1 MLFAQDY
8 SNIKGMSVKEKLRN
22 LILIDGS
29 AYLYRAF
36 YALPPLQNNQ
46 GQETGAIHGFIKA
59 INKITQ
65 DYKPTNI
72 AVVFDPKGKNFR
84 HDIYPEYKANR
95 SKMPEELSSQIP
107 ILYTALDLIGLRP
120 IIKDGVEADD
130 IIGTLAR
137 KFSKENIKIEIFS
150 GDKDFAQLVNKNIN
164 IINPV
169 NFERLDEKGIERKYE
184 VNPKYFID
192 YLSLMGDK
200 SDNIP
205 GVPGIGSK
213 TAIKMIN
220 EYKNIDNIIK
230 ESKMIKGKVGSS
242 IQNNVE
248 KLLLS
253 KSLATIKCDVDLPY
267 VIDDLVKKDTKTEEL
282 LSLYKELDFKSLIK
296 DLSSTNIN
304 DPVDKTP
311 DKDKETK
318 YKVISNEEELSS
330 VISEIK
336 NKKFFSVDT
345 ETTSLDYTIAEIVGI
360 SISTEARKGYYIPIK
375 HTSNLGLNQ
384 ISLNYILEKLKPILE
399 SENIKKVGHNL
410 KYDMNVLSNYN
421 INLSG
426 IEHDTMLLSYVYD
439 STGIRHGLD
448 NVARKYLEYETI
460 HYEDLTGKGVHQ
472 IPFSEVSIDKAAEYS
487 CEDVDISL
495 RLYNFFWKKIS
506 NNEDLKKIYM
516 DIEVPLIKV
525 LSKMEKSGVLVDKK
539 GLLEYSKE
547 LHKELDK
554 IEKSCYKISL
564 HDFNINSPKQLQ
576 EVLYEE
582 QGLPVLKKTPSGK
595 PSTDEETLQELS
607 IQYELPRLI
616 LEYRSLSKLKSTYTD
631 KLPVQ
636 ISERTGRVHTSYQQ
650 AVTSTGRLSS
660 TSPNLQNIPIKT
672 QQGKRIRESFITKKS
687 YKILSADYSQIE
699 LRIMAHLS
707 KDKNLCNAFLNME
720 DVHKATASEVF
731 GIEASKVTNEQR
743 RAAKTINFGLIYGM
757 SAFGLSK
764 QLSIS
769 MNEAKSYIETYFLR
783 YPGVKNYMEESKEFA
798 RNNGYVQTIYGRRL
812 YLPDIKS
819 SQAQRRN
826 YAERTAINAPVQG
839 SAADIIKI
847 VMIEIDKWIEKER
860 ADVQMI
866 MQVHDELVF
875 EVKKE
880 ILEKDIKSII
890 EIMENSVKLSLPLKV
905 NYGLGSTWE
914 AAH

>member
-1 MLFAQDY
+1 
-8 SNIKGMSVKEKLRN
+8 MSVKEKLRN

-59 INKITQ
+59 INKIIQ

-95 SKMPEELSSQIP
+95 SKMPKELSSQIP

-130 IIGTLAR
+130 IIGTFAR
-137 KFSKENIKIEIFS
+137 KFSKEGIKIEIFS

-169 NFERLDEKGIERKYE
+169 NFERLDEKGIEKKYE
-184 VNPKYFID
+184 ISPRYFID

-213 TAIKMIN
+213 TAIKIIN
-220 EYKNIDNIIK
+220 EYKTIDNIIK

-242 IQNNVE
+242 IQNNIE

-267 VIDDLVKKDTKTEEL
+267 VIDDLVKKNTKTEEL
-282 LSLYKELDFKSLIK
+282 LNLYRELDFKSLIK
-296 DLSSTNIN
+296 DLSSASVNSSE
-304 DPVDKTP
+304 DKNL

-318 YKVISNEEELSS
+318 YKIVSNEEELEL
-330 VISEIK
+330 VISEIQK
-336 NKKFFSVDT
+336 KKFFSVDT

-360 SISTEARKGYYIPIK
+360 SVSTEEKKGYYIPIK
-375 HTSNLGLNQ
+375 HTSNSNLNQ
-384 ISLNYILEKLKPILE
+384 ISLDYTLEKLKPILE

-410 KYDMNVLSNYN
+410 KYDMNVLSNYD

-448 NVARKYLEYETI
+448 NVAKKYLEYQTI

-472 IPFSEVSIDKAAEYS
+472 IPFSEVSIDKATEYS

-506 NNEDLKKIYM
+506 GNENLKNIYM
-516 DIEVPLIKV
+516 DIEIPLIKV
-525 LSKMEKSGVLVDKK
+525 LSKMERSGVLVDKK

-547 LHKELDK
+547 LNIELNK

-582 QGLPVLKKTPSGK
+582 QSLPVLKKTPSGK

-607 IQYELPRLI
+607 IEYELPRLI

-631 KLPVQ
+631 KLPIQ

-672 QQGKRIRESFITKKS
+672 QQGKRIRESFIAKKS
-687 YKILSADYSQIE
+687 YKVLSADYSQIE

-707 KDKNLCNAFLNME
+707 KDKNLCNSFLNME
-720 DVHKATASEVF
+720 DVHTATASEVF
-731 GIEASKVTNEQR
+731 GIEVSKVTNEQR

-764 QLSIS
+764 QLNIS

-783 YPGVKNYMEESKEFA
+783 YPGVKDYMEESKEFA

-819 SQAQRRN
+819 SQTQRRN

-847 VMIEIDKWIEKER
+847 VMIEIDKWIEKEK

>member
-1 MLFAQDY
+1 
-8 SNIKGMSVKEKLRN
+8 MSVKEKLRN

>member
-1 MLFAQDY
+1 
-8 SNIKGMSVKEKLRN
+8 MSVKEKLRN

-59 INKITQ
+59 INKIIQ

-95 SKMPEELSSQIP
+95 SKMPKELSSQIP

-130 IIGTLAR
+130 IIGTFAR
-137 KFSKENIKIEIFS
+137 KFSKEGIKIEIFS

-169 NFERLDEKGIERKYE
+169 NFERLDEKGIEKKYE
-184 VNPKYFID
+184 ISPRYFID

-213 TAIKMIN
+213 TAIKIIN
-220 EYKNIDNIIK
+220 EYKTIDNIIK
-230 ESKMIKGKVGSS
+230 ESKMIKGKAGSS
-242 IQNNVE
+242 IQNNIE

-267 VIDDLVKKDTKTEEL
+267 VIDDLVKKNTKTEEL
-282 LSLYKELDFKSLIK
+282 LNLYRELDFKSLIK
-296 DLSSTNIN
+296 DLSSASVNSYE
-304 DPVDKTP
+304 DKNL

-318 YKVISNEEELSS
+318 YKIVSNEEELEL
-330 VISEIK
+330 VISEIQK
-336 NKKFFSVDT
+336 KKFFSVDT

-360 SISTEARKGYYIPIK
+360 SVSTEEKKGYYIPIK
-375 HTSNLGLNQ
+375 HTSNSNLNQ
-384 ISLNYILEKLKPILE
+384 ISLDYTLEKLKPILE

-410 KYDMNVLSNYN
+410 KYDMNVLSNYD

-448 NVARKYLEYETI
+448 NVAKKYLEYQTI

-472 IPFSEVSIDKAAEYS
+472 IPFSEVSIDKATEYS

-506 NNEDLKKIYM
+506 GNENLKNIYM
-516 DIEVPLIKV
+516 DIEIPLIKV
-525 LSKMEKSGVLVDKK
+525 LSKMERSGVLVDKK

-547 LHKELDK
+547 LHIELNK

-582 QGLPVLKKTPSGK
+582 QSLPVLKKTPSGK

-607 IQYELPRLI
+607 IEYELPRLI

-631 KLPVQ
+631 KLPIQ

-672 QQGKRIRESFITKKS
+672 QQGKRIRESFIAKKS
-687 YKILSADYSQIE
+687 YKVLSADYSQIE

-707 KDKNLCNAFLNME
+707 KDKNLCNSFLNME
-720 DVHKATASEVF
+720 DVHTATASEVF
-731 GIEASKVTNEQR
+731 GIEVSKVTNEQR

-764 QLSIS
+764 QLNIS

-819 SQAQRRN
+819 SQTQRRN

-847 VMIEIDKWIEKER
+847 VMIEIDKWIEKEK

>member
-1 MLFAQDY
+1 
-8 SNIKGMSVKEKLRN
+8 MSVKEKLRN

-360 SISTEARKGYYIPIK
+360 SISTEAKKGYYIPIK
-375 HTSNLGLNQ
+375 HTSNLVLNQ

-448 NVARKYLEYETI
+448 NVAKKYLEYETI

-495 RLYNFFWKKIS
+495 RLYNFFWKKFS

-525 LSKMEKSGVLVDKK
+525 LSKMEKLGVLVDKK

-672 QQGKRIRESFITKKS
+672 QQGKRIRESFIAKKS

-731 GIEASKVTNEQR
+731 SIEASKVTNEQR

-819 SQAQRRN
+819 SQTQRRN

>member
-1 MLFAQDY
+1 
-8 SNIKGMSVKEKLRN
+8 MSVKEKLRN

-59 INKITQ
+59 INKIIQ

-95 SKMPEELSSQIP
+95 SKMPKELSSQIP

-130 IIGTLAR
+130 IIGTFAR
-137 KFSKENIKIEIFS
+137 KFSKEGIKIEIFS

-169 NFERLDEKGIERKYE
+169 NFERLDEKGIEKKYE
-184 VNPKYFID
+184 ISPRYFID

-213 TAIKMIN
+213 TAIKIIN
-220 EYKNIDNIIK
+220 EYKTIDNIIK
-230 ESKMIKGKVGSS
+230 ESKMIKGKAGSS
-242 IQNNVE
+242 IQNNIE

-267 VIDDLVKKDTKTEEL
+267 VIDDLVKKNTKTEEL
-282 LSLYKELDFKSLIK
+282 LNLYRELDFKSLIK
-296 DLSSTNIN
+296 DLSSASVNSYE
-304 DPVDKTP
+304 DKNL

-318 YKVISNEEELSS
+318 YKIVSNEEELEL
-330 VISEIK
+330 VISEIQK
-336 NKKFFSVDT
+336 KKFFSVDT

-360 SISTEARKGYYIPIK
+360 SVSTEEKKGYYIPIK
-375 HTSNLGLNQ
+375 HTSNSNLNQ
-384 ISLNYILEKLKPILE
+384 ISLDYTLEKLKPILE

-410 KYDMNVLSNYN
+410 KYDMNVLSNYD

-448 NVARKYLEYETI
+448 NVAKKYLEYQTI

-472 IPFSEVSIDKAAEYS
+472 IPFSEVSIDKATEYS

-506 NNEDLKKIYM
+506 GNENLKNIYM
-516 DIEVPLIKV
+516 DIEIPLIKV
-525 LSKMEKSGVLVDKK
+525 LSKMERSGVLVDKK

-547 LHKELDK
+547 LNIELNK

-582 QGLPVLKKTPSGK
+582 QSLPVLKKTPSGK

-607 IQYELPRLI
+607 IEYELPRLI

-631 KLPVQ
+631 KLPIQ

-672 QQGKRIRESFITKKS
+672 QQGKRIRESFIAKKS
-687 YKILSADYSQIE
+687 YKVLSADYSQIE

-707 KDKNLCNAFLNME
+707 KDKNLCNSFLNME
-720 DVHKATASEVF
+720 DVHTATASEVF
-731 GIEASKVTNEQR
+731 GIEVSKVTNEQR

-764 QLSIS
+764 QLNIS

-819 SQAQRRN
+819 SQTQRRN

-847 VMIEIDKWIEKER
+847 VMIEIDKWIEKEK

>member
-1 MLFAQDY
+1 
-8 SNIKGMSVKEKLRN
+8 MSVKEKLRN

-59 INKITQ
+59 INKIIQ

-95 SKMPEELSSQIP
+95 SKMPKELSSQIP

-130 IIGTLAR
+130 IIGTFAR
-137 KFSKENIKIEIFS
+137 KFSKEGIKIEIFS

-169 NFERLDEKGIERKYE
+169 NFERLDEKGIEKKYE
-184 VNPKYFID
+184 ISPRYFID

-213 TAIKMIN
+213 TAIKIIN
-220 EYKNIDNIIK
+220 EYKTIDNIIK
-230 ESKMIKGKVGSS
+230 ESKMIKGKAGSS
-242 IQNNVE
+242 IQNNIE

-267 VIDDLVKKDTKTEEL
+267 VIGDLVKKNTKTEEL
-282 LSLYKELDFKSLIK
+282 LNLYRELDFKSLIK
-296 DLSSTNIN
+296 DLSSASVNSYE
-304 DPVDKTP
+304 DKNL

-318 YKVISNEEELSS
+318 YKIVSNEEELEL
-330 VISEIK
+330 VISEIQK
-336 NKKFFSVDT
+336 KKFFSVDT

-360 SISTEARKGYYIPIK
+360 SVSTEEKKGYYIPIK
-375 HTSNLGLNQ
+375 HTSNSNLNQ
-384 ISLNYILEKLKPILE
+384 ISLDYTLEKLKPILE

-410 KYDMNVLSNYN
+410 KYDMNVLSNYD

-448 NVARKYLEYETI
+448 NVAKKYLEYQTI

-472 IPFSEVSIDKAAEYS
+472 IPFSEVSIDKATEYS

-506 NNEDLKKIYM
+506 GNENLKNIYM
-516 DIEVPLIKV
+516 DIEIPLIKV
-525 LSKMEKSGVLVDKK
+525 LSKMERSGVLVDKK

-547 LHKELDK
+547 LHIELNK

-582 QGLPVLKKTPSGK
+582 QSLPVLKKTPSGK

-607 IQYELPRLI
+607 IEYELPRLI

-631 KLPVQ
+631 KLPIQ

-672 QQGKRIRESFITKKS
+672 QQGKRIRESFIAKKS
-687 YKILSADYSQIE
+687 YKVLSADYSQIE

-707 KDKNLCNAFLNME
+707 KDKNLCNSFLNME
-720 DVHKATASEVF
+720 DVHTATASEVF
-731 GIEASKVTNEQR
+731 GIEVSKVTNEQR

-764 QLSIS
+764 QLNIS

-819 SQAQRRN
+819 SQTQRRN

-847 VMIEIDKWIEKER
+847 VMIEIDKWIEKEK

>member
-1 MLFAQDY
+1 
-8 SNIKGMSVKEKLRN
+8 MSVKEKLRN

-59 INKITQ
+59 INKIIQ

-95 SKMPEELSSQIP
+95 SKMPKELSSQIP

-130 IIGTLAR
+130 IIGTFAR
-137 KFSKENIKIEIFS
+137 KFSKEGIKIEIFS

-169 NFERLDEKGIERKYE
+169 NFERLDEKGIEKKYE
-184 VNPKYFID
+184 ISPRYFID

-213 TAIKMIN
+213 TAIKIIN
-220 EYKNIDNIIK
+220 EYKTIDNIIK

-242 IQNNVE
+242 IQNNIE

-267 VIDDLVKKDTKTEEL
+267 VIDDLVKKNTKTEEL
-282 LSLYKELDFKSLIK
+282 LNLYRELDFKSLIK
-296 DLSSTNIN
+296 DLSSASVNSSE
-304 DPVDKTP
+304 DKNL
-311 DKDKETK
+311 DKDKEKK
-318 YKVISNEEELSS
+318 YKIVSNEEELEL
-330 VISEIK
+330 VISEIQK
-336 NKKFFSVDT
+336 KKFFSVDT
-345 ETTSLDYTIAEIVGI
+345 ETTSLDYTVAEIVGI
-360 SISTEARKGYYIPIK
+360 SVSTEEKKGYYIPIK
-375 HTSNLGLNQ
+375 HTSNSNLNQ
-384 ISLNYILEKLKPILE
+384 ISLDYTLEKLKPILE

-410 KYDMNVLSNYN
+410 KYDMNVLSNYD

-448 NVARKYLEYETI
+448 NVAKKYLEYQTI

-472 IPFSEVSIDKAAEYS
+472 IPFSEVSIDKATEYS

-506 NNEDLKKIYM
+506 GNENLKNIYM
-516 DIEVPLIKV
+516 DIEIPLIKV
-525 LSKMEKSGVLVDKK
+525 LSKMERSGVLVDKK

-547 LHKELDK
+547 LNIELNK

-582 QGLPVLKKTPSGK
+582 QSLPVLKKTPSGK

-607 IQYELPRLI
+607 IEYELPRLI

-631 KLPVQ
+631 KLPIQ

-672 QQGKRIRESFITKKS
+672 QQGKRIRESFIAKKS
-687 YKILSADYSQIE
+687 YKVLSADYSQIE

-707 KDKNLCNAFLNME
+707 KDKNLCNSFLNME
-720 DVHKATASEVF
+720 DVHTATASEVF
-731 GIEASKVTNEQR
+731 GIEVSKVTNEQR

-764 QLSIS
+764 QLNIS

-783 YPGVKNYMEESKEFA
+783 YPGVKDYMEESKEFA

-819 SQAQRRN
+819 SQTQRRN

-847 VMIEIDKWIEKER
+847 VMIEIDKWIEKEK

>member
-1 MLFAQDY
+1 
-8 SNIKGMSVKEKLRN
+8 MSVKEKLRN

-59 INKITQ
+59 INKIIQ

-95 SKMPEELSSQIP
+95 SKMPKELSSQIP

-130 IIGTLAR
+130 IIGTFAR
-137 KFSKENIKIEIFS
+137 KFSKEGIKIEIFS

-169 NFERLDEKGIERKYE
+169 NFERLDEKGIEKKYE
-184 VNPKYFID
+184 ISPRYFID

-213 TAIKMIN
+213 TAIKIIN
-220 EYKNIDNIIK
+220 EYKTIDNIIK

-242 IQNNVE
+242 IQNNIE

-267 VIDDLVKKDTKTEEL
+267 VIDDLVKKNTKTEEL
-282 LSLYKELDFKSLIK
+282 LNLYRELDFKSLIK
-296 DLSSTNIN
+296 DLSSASVNSYE
-304 DPVDKTP
+304 DKNL

-318 YKVISNEEELSS
+318 YKIVSNEEELEL
-330 VISEIK
+330 VISEIQK
-336 NKKFFSVDT
+336 KKFFSVDT

-360 SISTEARKGYYIPIK
+360 SVSTEEKKGYYIPIK
-375 HTSNLGLNQ
+375 HTSNSNLNQ
-384 ISLNYILEKLKPILE
+384 ISLDYTLEKLKPILE

-410 KYDMNVLSNYN
+410 KYDMNVLSNYD

-448 NVARKYLEYETI
+448 NVAKKYLEYQTI

-472 IPFSEVSIDKAAEYS
+472 IPFSEVSIDKATEYS

-506 NNEDLKKIYM
+506 GNENLKNIYM
-516 DIEVPLIKV
+516 DIEIPLIKV
-525 LSKMEKSGVLVDKK
+525 LSKMERSGVLVDKK

-547 LHKELDK
+547 LHIELNK

-582 QGLPVLKKTPSGK
+582 QSLPVLKKTPSGK

-607 IQYELPRLI
+607 IEYELPRLI

-631 KLPVQ
+631 KLPIQ

-672 QQGKRIRESFITKKS
+672 QQGKRIRESFIAKKS
-687 YKILSADYSQIE
+687 YKVLSADYSQIE

-707 KDKNLCNAFLNME
+707 KDKNLCNSFLNME
-720 DVHKATASEVF
+720 DVHTATASEVF
-731 GIEASKVTNEQR
+731 GIEVSKVTNEQR

-764 QLSIS
+764 QLNIS

-819 SQAQRRN
+819 SQTQRRN

-847 VMIEIDKWIEKER
+847 VMIEIDKWIEKEK